1 MLTRQQYQKGQFPDR
16 EFMRPVG
23 EISFHF
29 LSRAPQPTQS
39 YLTIISPCDKY
50 VWILLA
56 SSIVTITLT
65 LLVVDFSFAKM
76 TGTLTKGLIHQSV
89 QDAPIELKAVIIYLI
104 LQVSSLALGQSWMK
118 LYWINISTSHPVQRP
133 GRLLCVCGSFWGFSS
148 QLAINLC
155 SFRT

>member
-76 TGTLTKGLIHQSV
+76 TGTFAKDLIHQSV
-89 QDAPIELKAVIIYLI
+89 
-104 LQVSSLALGQSWMK
+104 
-118 LYWINISTSHPVQRP
+118 
-133 GRLLCVCGSFWGFSS
+133 
-148 QLAINLC
+148 
-155 SFRT
+155 